1 MIKPDKCS
9 YCGSEDLIFV
19 PNNTVFNPDLDI
31 DEKMDTYVCSS
42 CKTIH
47 VNNNDICF
55 YQVNIDT
62 NKLLQTTETNI
73 SIN

>member
-1 MIKPDKCS
+1 MVKPEECS
-9 YCGSEDLIFV
+9 YCRSEALIFV

-31 DEKMDTYVCSS
+31 DEKMDTYVCIE

-55 YQVNIDT
+55 YQVDINT